1 MLFCLSVSILPLL
14 FCAEMFDK
22 VFLDVGVEEKK
33 ALKT

>member
-14 FCAEMFDK
+14 LCAEMFDK
-22 VFLDVGVEEKK
+22 VFLDVEEDEKK

>member
-22 VFLDVGVEEKK
+22 AFPDIGEEEK
-33 ALKT
+33 